1 MVRTNA
7 HRDDVV
13 RTNNVDGFV
22 FRKKASKK
30 SKRKAAETTT
40 AGASTAATSVAGRA
54 GGLVPIAFAGAVQQQ
69 KVKRAL
75 PESSTAIS
83 EHAGLSLRSAAPG
96 AFATSSSEHATS
108 GSQSKKART
117 SSYRSTAFLEES
129 RVAAAVP
136 RHPVVNPQPRIR
148 NVDHADAVAAVCQL
162 AKNLV
167 ECEENAMKRQYVGMN
182 AYISDWCT

>member
-7 HRDDVV
+7 A

-30 SKRKAAETTT
+30 SKRKATGIAA
-40 AGASTAATSVAGRA
+40 AGASMAATSVAGRA

-69 KVKRAL
+69 EVKRAL
-75 PESSTAIS
+75 PKSSTAIS
-83 EHAGLSLRSAAPG
+83 EHTGLSPRSAAPG
-96 AFATSSSEHATS
+96 AFAASSSEHDTS
-108 GSQSKKART
+108 ASQSKKART
-117 SSYRSTAFLEES
+117 LSYRSTAFLEKS
-129 RVAAAVP
+129 SVAAAVP

-182 AYISDWCT
+182 AYISDWCK